1 MDFTQELAEDLPDH
15 QQITLLIVEDDP
27 AMLAAFQDVL
37 IGAGFNVLSAQNG
50 QVALEKMESIKPDLI
65 LSDISMPVMDG
76 YQLFEAVREQ
86 PGGAVI
92 PFIFLTARGTRE
104 DIFAGKSL
112 GADDYITKPVTTREL
127 LAAVKARLQRS
138 DELMLAQ
145 LKAAYKD
152 SLFVLANAIE
162 TRDTYT
168 HAHMRRLNAYAKML
182 ALELGWEQEHLE
194 DLEFGAILHD
204 IGKIYV
210 PEAVLQKEG
219 KLDDEEMEDMRK
231 HPQVGAHMIK
241 DIPYLA
247 PAAPM
252 VMHHHERWDG
262 KGYPTGLVGENI
274 PLGARVLAVAD
285 AFDAMTS
292 NRPYRNALSSET
304 AFQEILNCSGTQF
317 DPVVVDAMKACW
329 ESGQV
334 QEILEK
340 SNGNQES

>member
-1 MDFTQELAEDLPDH
+1 MDMELPKDLEKDLQDPHD
-15 QQITLLIVEDDP
+15 ITLLVVEDDP
-27 AMLAAFQDVL
+27 AMLVAFRDVL
-37 IGAGFNVLSAQNG
+37 NGAGFRVITAQNG
-50 QVALEKMESIKPDLI
+50 QVALERLETVKPDLI

-76 YQLFEAVREQ
+76 YQLFEAVREK

-127 LAAVKARLQRS
+127 LSAVKARIQRS

-162 TRDTYT
+162 RRDSYT
-168 HAHMRRLNAYAKML
+168 HAHMRRLNDYARLL
-182 ALELGWEQEHLE
+182 AEQFEWDREQLE

-204 IGKIYV
+204 IGKIYI
-210 PEAVLQKEG
+210 PEDVLQKEG
-219 KLDDEEMEDMRK
+219 KLNDEEMSDMRK
-231 HPQVGAHMIK
+231 HPEVGAHMIK

-247 PAAPM
+247 SATPM
-252 VMHHHERWDG
+252 VLYHHERWDG
-262 KGYPTGLVGENI
+262 GGYPEGLSGEEI
-274 PLGARVLAVAD
+274 PLGARLLAVAD

-292 NRPYRNALSSET
+292 NRPYRNALSAEV
-304 AFQEILNCSGTQF
+304 AYQEILNCSGTQF
-317 DPVVVDAMKACW
+317 DPEVVEAMKICW
-329 ESGQV
+329 ESGQIE
-334 QEILEK
+334 EILNQG
-340 SNGNQES
+340 NGHK

>member
-1 MDFTQELAEDLPDH
+1 MELSTDIDQKLEDAQE
-15 QQITLLIVEDDP
+15 ITLLVVEDDP
-27 AMLAAFQDVL
+27 AMLVAFQDVL
-37 IGAGFNVLSAQNG
+37 EGAGFHVIAAQNG
-50 QVALEKMESIKPDLI
+50 QVALEKLETIKPDLI

-76 YQLFEAVREQ
+76 YQLFEAVRER

-127 LAAVKARLQRS
+127 LAAVRARIQRS

-145 LKAAYKD
+145 LKAAYKQ

-162 TRDTYT
+162 RRDAYT
-168 HAHMRRLNAYAKML
+168 HAHMRRLNAYARMI
-182 ALELGWEQEHLE
+182 AEELNWEREQIE

-204 IGKIYV
+204 IGKIYI
-210 PEAVLQKEG
+210 PESVLQKEG
-219 KLDDEEMEDMRK
+219 KLSDEEMEDMRK
-231 HPQVGAHMIK
+231 HPEVGAHMIK

-252 VMHHHERWDG
+252 VLYHHERWDG
-262 KGYPTGLVGENI
+262 EGYPEGLSGEQI
-274 PLGARVLAVAD
+274 PMGARVLAVAD

-292 NRPYRNALSSET
+292 NRPYRSALPAEV
-304 AFQEILNCSGTQF
+304 AYQEILNCSGAQF
-317 DPVVVDAMKACW
+317 DPQVVDAMKACW
-329 ESGQV
+329 ESGQIK
-334 QEILEK
+334 EILDQN
-340 SNGNQES
+340 NGHK